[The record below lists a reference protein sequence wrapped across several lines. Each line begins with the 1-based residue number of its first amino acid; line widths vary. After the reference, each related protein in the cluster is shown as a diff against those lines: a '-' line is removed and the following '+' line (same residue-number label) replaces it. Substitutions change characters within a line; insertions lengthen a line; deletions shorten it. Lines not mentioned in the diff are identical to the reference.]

1 MNIIKKNTLYLKRYT
16 GSNSYFLALTIKLEM
31 ECFSWED
38 LTNCKIYANYLII
51 KSIFEIIGKYIT

>member
-1 MNIIKKNTLYLKRYT
+1 
-16 GSNSYFLALTIKLEM
+16 M